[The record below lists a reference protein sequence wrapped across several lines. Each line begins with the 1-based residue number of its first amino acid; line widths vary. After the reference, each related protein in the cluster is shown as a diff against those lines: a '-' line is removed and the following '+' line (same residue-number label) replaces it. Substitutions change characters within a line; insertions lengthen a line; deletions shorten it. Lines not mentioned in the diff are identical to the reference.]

1 MEEVQFAK
9 KKSRTTW
16 RSTCR
21 ARPCRPHGAARDEL
35 RRMNAEGG
43 RQPQTEFLSDLGN
56 MAASIFRGA
65 QKPKILNV
73 KYRCSL
79 VFCIRVKF
87 YLAQHG
93 PWTNAQSQ
101 REKSAEPL
109 RFAPAKYLHY
119 NNQYSSLLLS

>member
-56 MAASIFRGA
+56 MAATIFRGA

-79 VFCIRVKF
+79 VFCIRVQF
-87 YLAQHG
+87 YLGQHG